1 MTTNELTVEAP
12 LSSTGVLL
20 AQLGRTARRW
30 FRAAL
35 APLELKPAHVSVL
48 HQLRSGPIGQ
58 QALGDALDVDAS
70 NLVAILNDLEAKG
83 LITRRRDPDDR
94 RRHIVEITEAGVQ
107 RLGEVGVAAAEVEQR
122 LLAALDEEQRAE
134 LDELL
139 TTIAASLCPA
149 GPCADDEV
157 ADQDEG
163 C

>member
-83 LITRRRDPDDR
+83 LSTRHRDPDGR
-94 RRHIVEITEAGVQ
+94 
-107 RLGEVGVAAAEVEQR
+107 RLGRLPHERARGRAVPRLRFEVAR
-122 LLAALDEEQRAE
+122 AALPRQRNRLIVRGGGQTVACKP
-134 LDELL
+134 
-139 TTIAASLCPA
+139 IADSSPAS
-149 GPCADDEV
+149 GF
-157 ADQDEG
+157 Q
-163 C
+163 